1 MCDGVCPDLARG
13 WLALGLVVVCGD
25 GRARRGVC
33 LGLGGVDHAATD
45 GGSEMRRIVAHFA
58 GGDFVNIEGDRIE
71 HDSENN
77 MIYAYCGKELVGA
90 FEIDAVVKIYITD
103 RKN

>member
-1 MCDGVCPDLARG
+1 
-13 WLALGLVVVCGD
+13 
-25 GRARRGVC
+25 
-33 LGLGGVDHAATD
+33 
-45 GGSEMRRIVAHFA
+45 MRRIVAHFA

-90 FEIDAVVKIYITD
+90 FEIDAVIKIYITD